1 MKEKVPEVQKV
12 YLYSSVQAP
21 LSLFKQ
27 LLAEVPDIRRGH
39 FDSQQHVHGL

>member
-1 MKEKVPEVQKV
+1 MKEKKPEVQV
-12 YLYSSVQAP
+12 YLFPSAQAP
-21 LSLFKQ
+21 LSSFKQ